1 MPGSECVSQEG
12 ATVLHQATEGDLSI
26 PDQLLL
32 RLTGTAGVLLRTDLK
47 VLTWAEE
54 TGRDSGQRGG
64 ILGFSLHLPPVSGG
78 WSFSSTCLAAFF
90 FVRPFSPTLPEPSF
104 TVPRPPQFTPIC
116 HRIIY
121 LTAASRAKLVTRV
134 SSGDSSQHGRRHA
147 SKDEWDVLQGLMGRP
162 RGEEWGL

>member
-54 TGRDSGQRGG
+54 TGRNSGQQDG
-64 ILGFSLHLPPVSGG
+64 ILGFFPPSPTCLKGLVILFHLPGRLFLCLPLQPYLNPPLLSLAHT
-78 WSFSSTCLAAFF
+78 SSPL
-90 FVRPFSPTLPEPSF
+90 FVMG
-104 TVPRPPQFTPIC
+104 
-116 HRIIY
+116 
-121 LTAASRAKLVTRV
+121 
-134 SSGDSSQHGRRHA
+134 SSI
-147 SKDEWDVLQGLMGRP
+147 
-162 RGEEWGL
+162 